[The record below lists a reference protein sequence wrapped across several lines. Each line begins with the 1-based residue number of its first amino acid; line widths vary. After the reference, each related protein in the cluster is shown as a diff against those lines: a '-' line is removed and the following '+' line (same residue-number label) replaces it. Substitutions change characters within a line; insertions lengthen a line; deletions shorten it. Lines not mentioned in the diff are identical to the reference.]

1 VPPPRTA
8 RAPTLTLTPAPTL
21 APTLTLAPTPLLT
34 LTLTLAPTLTQTLT
48 LALALTPSPNPNP
61 NPNQVWRR
69 LAQLEAS
76 LGYCFREKRLLREAF
91 THAAYANEVGG

>member
-34 LTLTLAPTLTQTLT
+34 LTLTLAPTLTLT
-48 LALALTPSPNPNP
+48 LALALTPSPSP

>member
-1 VPPPRTA
+1 
-8 RAPTLTLTPAPTL
+8 
-21 APTLTLAPTPLLT
+21 
-34 LTLTLAPTLTQTLT
+34 
-48 LALALTPSPNPNP
+48 
-61 NPNQVWRR
+61 VWRR

>member
-34 LTLTLAPTLTQTLT
+34 LTLTLAPTLTLTLT
-48 LALALTPSPNPNP
+48 LALALTPSPNP

>member
-34 LTLTLAPTLTQTLT
+34 LTLTLAPTLTLTLT
-48 LALALTPSPNPNP
+48 LALALTPSPSPS
-61 NPNQVWRR
+61 PNQVWRR